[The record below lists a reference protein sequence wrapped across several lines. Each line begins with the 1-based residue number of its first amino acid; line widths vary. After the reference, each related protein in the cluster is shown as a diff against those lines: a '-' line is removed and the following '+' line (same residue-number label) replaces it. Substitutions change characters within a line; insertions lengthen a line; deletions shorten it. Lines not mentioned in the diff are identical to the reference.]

1 MDLND
6 FQHVLDAW
14 GGDPR
19 RWPADRRAAALAL
32 AGSDV
37 RAAALLAQAQAL
49 DALLDQAPVQAPSLA
64 LRTRIAGA
72 ALDRGRSNPPVRG
85 AVQAQTRSGR
95 RWLAGAALVA
105 ACAAGAVTGVAA
117 ATMQAEPA
125 HAGAS
130 ADAVNEAA
138 RLLGESA
145 DLSEG

>member
-6 FQHVLDAW
+6 FQGMLDAW

-19 RWPADRRAAALAL
+19 RWPADRSAAALAL
-32 AGSDV
+32 AGSDA

-64 LRTRIAGA
+64 LRTRVAGA
-72 ALDRGRSNPPVRG
+72 ALDRGRSHRPVRG
-85 AVQAQTRSGR
+85 AALAQPRSRR

-117 ATMQAEPA
+117 ATRQAEPA
-125 HAGAS
+125 HAGVP
-130 ADAVNEAA
+130 ADPVNEAG
-138 RLLGESA
+138 RLLGEPA
-145 DLSEG
+145 DVSEG